1 MRKSQDQAN
10 RRRQYRMVK
19 RGRVG
24 LKNRAQ
30 KRLPQPVDAG
40 TTDAIVVA

>member
-1 MRKSQDQAN
+1 MRRSIDLAN

-30 KRLPQPVDAG
+30 KRLPLPLDAP
-40 TTDAIVVA
+40 THDATQAV

>member
-1 MRKSQDQAN
+1 MKRNVDLAN

-30 KRLPQPVDAG
+30 KRLPQAVDAG
-40 TTDAIVVA
+40 THDAIVAQ

>member
-1 MRKSQDQAN
+1 MRRNLDRAN
-10 RRRQYRMVK
+10 RRRQYLMVK

-30 KRLPQPVDAG
+30 KRLPQAVDAR
-40 TTDAIVVA
+40 TTDAIVTG

>member
-1 MRKSQDQAN
+1 MRRSIDQAN

-24 LKNRAQ
+24 LKNRKQ
-30 KRLPQPVDAG
+30 KRLPLPLDARKS
-40 TTDAIVVA
+40 DAIVVA